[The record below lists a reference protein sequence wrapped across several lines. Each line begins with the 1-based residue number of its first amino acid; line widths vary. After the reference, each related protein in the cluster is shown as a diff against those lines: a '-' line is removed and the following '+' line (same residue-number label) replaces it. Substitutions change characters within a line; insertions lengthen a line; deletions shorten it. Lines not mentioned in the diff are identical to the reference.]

1 MRLIR
6 PSLHANCEQPREAIS
21 LRLDGELPELDQARL
36 DAHLEHCAAC
46 RALQAEL
53 DGVTTLLRAAPVDQ
67 PDFDVRLP
75 GRRRVSVRMV
85 QAGAAA
91 AAVVVVAGLSTVH
104 GLGQREAAAPNDF
117 AASIALGHDDELTPD
132 RHPARAPRPRFRTAV

>member
-21 LRLDGELPELDQARL
+21 RRLDGELSELDRARL
-36 DAHLEHCAAC
+36 DAHLEHCASC
-46 RALQAEL
+46 RRLQAEL
-53 DGVTTLLRAAPVDQ
+53 RSVTTLLRAAPVEQ

-75 GRRRVSVRMV
+75 RRRHVSVRMM

-91 AAVVVVAGLSTVH
+91 VAVVVVAGLSTVH
-104 GLGQREAAAPNDF
+104 GLGQREAAAPNGF
-117 AASIALGHDDELTPD
+117 AANIALGHDDELTPD
-132 RHPARAPRPRFRTAV
+132 RHPAAEPRPRFRTAL